1 MKTII
6 ASIAL
11 LLATGTAAKE
21 GLLWAYVQTIT
32 YDDRGAVFLTLDPE
46 PTSRGFRCE
55 RVRFWATEARRKTM
69 FEAVL
74 TEQGGLRRDS
84 IGLWL
89 QDVPRAPAVC
99 RVTSITIGNIYYSP
113 P

>member
-74 TEQGGLRRDS
+74 TEQGGLRR
-84 IGLWL
+84 
-89 QDVPRAPAVC
+89 AVSVFGY
-99 RVTSITIGNIYYSP
+99 RMFLGHRLFAALRQSQ
-113 P
+113 